1 MAEKHQHDRSEA
13 RRLALQVLYQ
23 AEILETDPATII
35 EEGRLVDETQLLGN
49 YARRLIEG
57 ATADQEAID
66 AELVEASENWA
77 LDRMPVVDRSLL
89 RMAAYEMRSVD
100 EVPISVSINE
110 AVNLAKEFGGEDSPR
125 FVNGILGRIARKRM
139 SEANTESFEEVKRRL
154 DEIVDAVADDDLP
167 LDDALKLYEEAVQ
180 LGLRASSL
188 LEENLQENNAL
199 YDEERSEDVQDAG
212 EEAPNASEPDA
223 SVEPALESN

>member
-1 MAEKHQHDRSEA
+1 
-13 RRLALQVLYQ
+13 
-23 AEILETDPATII
+23 
-35 EEGRLVDETQLLGN
+35 
-49 YARRLIEG
+49 
-57 ATADQEAID
+57 
-66 AELVEASENWA
+66 
-77 LDRMPVVDRSLL
+77 
-89 RMAAYEMRSVD
+89 
-100 EVPISVSINE
+100 
-110 AVNLAKEFGGEDSPR
+110 
-125 FVNGILGRIARKRM
+125 M

-212 EEAPNASEPDA
+212 EEALNASEPDA